1 MKSQPIYRRKICTND
16 ICDKGL
22 ISKELIKLNCKKNTL
37 KFHQKWVGQPN
48 SSFSKEHIQMTKVF
62 NINDYVKSKPQ
73 TN

>member
-16 ICDKGL
+16 ICDKEL
-22 ISKELIKLNCKKNTL
+22 ISKELIKLNCKKYL
-37 KFHQKWVGQPN
+37 KFHQTWVGQLN